1 MGTTPPPPPP
11 PQLGLFVLYV
21 GGLNSGRT
29 RKFLGA
35 NHAFVW
41 RLVALPELNL
51 LIFIVASFLVNN
63 LKYVLR
69 G

>member
-1 MGTTPPPPPP
+1 MGTTPPPP

-51 LIFIVASFLVNN
+51 LLFIVASFIVNN